1 MEIVISGYIVAVL
14 PCEQGTSQRTGQPWM
29 KQGYVLQHEQG
40 QYPKHIC
47 FEIFGQDKI
56 QQMAIQYGE
65 YLTVHL
71 NADAH
76 EDSKKPGKW
85 YNELRCWR
93 IDRMGQQMQP
103 GQQMPTQGGYP
114 PQQPMMA
121 QPQYSQQPQYPP
133 QQPQY
138 PPQQPMAGNPFPPQ
152 QPPQNPF
159 PPQQPAPAAAPAQ
172 PPFPPAAPAAPAP
185 PAPPTPPAA
194 APAPGAPAP
203 QTQQPQVQ
211 QPQSGQLPFPPA
223 NQ

>member
-14 PCEQGTSQRTGQPWM
+14 PCEQGTSQRSGQPWM

-76 EDSKKPGKW
+76 EDSNKPGKW

-93 IDRMGQQMQP
+93 VDRMGQQMQP
-103 GQQMPTQGGYP
+103 GQQMPMQGGYP

-121 QPQYSQQPQYPP
+121 QPQYP

-159 PPQQPAPAAAPAQ
+159 PPQQPAPAAAPVQ

>member
-103 GQQMPTQGGYP
+103 GQQMPMQGGYP

-121 QPQYSQQPQYPP
+121 QPQYP

>member
-14 PCEQGTSQRTGQPWM
+14 PCEQGTSQRSGQPWM

-56 QQMAIQYGE
+56 QRMAIQYGE

-76 EDSKKPGKW
+76 EDSNKPGKW

-93 IDRMGQQMQP
+93 VDRMGQQMQP
-103 GQQMPTQGGYP
+103 GQQMPMQGGYP

-121 QPQYSQQPQYPP
+121 QPQYP

-159 PPQQPAPAAAPAQ
+159 PPQQPAPAAAPVQ

>member
-1 MEIVISGYIVAVL
+1 MEIVISGYVVAVL

-103 GQQMPTQGGYP
+103 GQQMPMQGGYP

-121 QPQYSQQPQYPP
+121 QPQYP